1 MTQFNGNEMARDTEG
16 CVRFE
21 FTSWAVFPNL
31 TISLNKGWNLSGTC
45 QVLFFLVTVKKNLD
59 AEP

>member
-1 MTQFNGNEMARDTEG
+1 MTQFNGNEMARDIEG
-16 CVRFE
+16 CVRFGN
-21 FTSWAVFPNL
+21 TAQLVNSNL

-45 QVLFFLVTVKKNLD
+45 QVLFSLLTVKKNLD